1 MMIKVIVIIM
11 MIKVITCAL
20 VWRSEVGSCG
30 KVQELHP
37 RQRYNRRPRRRPGHL
52 CDQCILCVI
61 DVDDDDDD
69 DEDVGVDNEDVGVV
83 GVDDD
88 DDEN

>member
-30 KVQELHP
+30 KVQEPRP

-52 CDQCILCVI
+52 CDQCILCVF
-61 DVDDDDDD
+61 DGDDDDGDGD
-69 DEDVGVDNEDVGVV
+69 GDN
-83 GVDDD
+83 DDD
-88 DDEN
+88 DVQKDK